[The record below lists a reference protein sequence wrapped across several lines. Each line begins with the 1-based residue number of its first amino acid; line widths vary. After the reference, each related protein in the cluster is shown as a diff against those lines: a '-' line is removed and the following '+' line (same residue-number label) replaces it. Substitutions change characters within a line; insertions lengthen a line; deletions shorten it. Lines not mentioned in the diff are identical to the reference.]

1 MTAMHMVMP
10 MDATAIITALQAGGS
25 AILGDLAPDEVKKPK
40 RAEVTEEERKAAEAS
55 MSSLFGFKHD

>member
-10 MDATAIITALQAGGS
+10 MDATAVIIALQAGGS
-25 AILGDLAPDEVKKPK
+25 EMLGDLAPDEVKKLK
-40 RAEVTEEERKAAEAS
+40 HVEVTEEERKAAEAS